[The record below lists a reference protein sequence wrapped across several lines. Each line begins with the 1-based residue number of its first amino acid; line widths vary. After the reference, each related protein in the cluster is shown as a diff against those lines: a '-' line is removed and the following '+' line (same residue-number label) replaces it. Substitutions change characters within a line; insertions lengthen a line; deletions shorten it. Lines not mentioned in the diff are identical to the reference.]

1 MRLEIRTERVE
12 FVVSREPEPKNDE
25 DGRQKADRR
34 TGELLY
40 VTELVAMDDAGAEV
54 IKVTTGGQPRVA
66 KRQVVTVTGLL
77 AVPWVI
83 EGRGGVTFR
92 AESIMPAGAAAKHGA
107 GAGSGAA
114 A

>member
-1 MRLEIRTERVE
+1 MRLEIRTEGVE
-12 FVVSREPEPKNDE
+12 FVVSRAPEPKNDE
-25 DGRQKADRR
+25 GGRQKADRR

-40 VTELVAMDDAGAEV
+40 ATELVAMDEAGAEV
-54 IKVTTGGQPRVA
+54 IKVTTAGAPKVA
-66 KRQVVTVTGLL
+66 KRQAVAVTGLV

-83 EGRGGVTFR
+83 DGRGGVTFR
-92 AESIMPAGAAAKHGA
+92 AESITPAGAPAKHGT

>member
-1 MRLEIRTERVE
+1 MRLEIRTEGVE
-12 FVVSREPEPKNDE
+12 FVVSRAPEPKNDE
-25 DGRQKADRR
+25 KGRQKADRR

-54 IKVTTGGQPRVA
+54 IKVTTTGALPKVG

-83 EGRGGVTFR
+83 DGRGGVTFR
-92 AESIMPAGAAAKHGA
+92 AESITPAAAAVKH

>member
-1 MRLEIRTERVE
+1 MRLEIRTEGVE
-12 FVVSREPEPKNDE
+12 FVVSRAPEPKNE
-25 DGRQKADRR
+25 QDGRQKADRR

-54 IKVTTGGQPRVA
+54 IKVTTAGAPKVG
-66 KRQVVTVTGLL
+66 KRQLVQVAELV

-92 AESIMPAGAAAKHGA
+92 AESIVPAAAPAKHGA
-107 GAGSGAA
+107 GAVSGAA

>member
-1 MRLEIRTERVE
+1 MRLEIRTEGVE
-12 FVVSREPEPKNDE
+12 FVVSRAPEPKNDE
-25 DGRQKADRR
+25 GGRQKADRR

-40 VTELVAMDDAGAEV
+40 ATELVAMDDAGAEV
-54 IKVTTGGQPRVA
+54 IKVTTAGLPKVGKRQLVRVA
-66 KRQVVTVTGLL
+66 GLV

-83 EGRGGVTFR
+83 DGRSGLTFR
-92 AESIMPAGAAAKHGA
+92 AESIAPAGPAGKQA

>member
-1 MRLEIRTERVE
+1 MRLEIRTEGVD

-25 DGRQKADRR
+25 DGRHKADRR

-54 IKVTTGGQPRVA
+54 IKVTTGGMPKVG
-66 KRQVVTVTGLL
+66 KRQTVIVPGLV

-83 EGRGGVTFR
+83 DGRGGVMFR
-92 AESIMPAGAAAKHGA
+92 AESITPAGAAAKHGA
-107 GAGSGAA
+107 AAGSGAA

>member
-1 MRLEIRTERVE
+1 MRLEIRTEGVE
-12 FVVSREPEPKNDE
+12 FVVSRAPEPKNDE
-25 DGRQKADRR
+25 GGRQKADRR

-40 VTELVAMDDAGAEV
+40 VTELVAMDDAGVEV
-54 IKVTTGGQPRVA
+54 IKVTTAGVPKVGKRQLVRVA
-66 KRQVVTVTGLL
+66 GLV

-83 EGRGGVTFR
+83 DGRGGVTFR
-92 AESIMPAGAAAKHGA
+92 AESLAPAGPGAKHGA